1 MSIAPAI
8 HMFGDSHWLILRSI
22 PSSIRPIPSSIHL
35 TVDEYDN
42 EWNDQKYEFL
52 QLSLAL
58 LDLTVEKND
67 NDWMNEWMNEL
78 IW

>member
-1 MSIAPAI
+1 MN
-8 HMFGDSHWLILRSI
+8 
-22 PSSIRPIPSSIHL
+22 
-35 TVDEYDN
+35 EYDD

-58 LDLTVEKND
+58 LDLTVEKYD
-67 NDWMNEWMNEL
+67 NDWMTEWMDEWMNEWMNEYDNEW